1 MSRTR
6 TLTAGLAVAALLL
19 TAVPAG
25 AATEIFAAESSSA
38 GVTVSLAGNE
48 VLEAAGTYA
57 AVVPGEALAI
67 AIPAAVA
74 GTPIGDRE
82 AASDGDAVFDPE
94 DDADRCLAAVPPPL
108 DAVLG
113 ARVACGDAYA
123 EGGVPAAAAT
133 AGVGQLNLLD
143 LDAEDLD
150 AVLDLIATLPLDELL
165 AAVEEELLAELLVA
179 FEDVRAECVDALTA
193 LGSVLLDD
201 LIAALADASPDEI
214 ADILAPLGG
223 ILETLDAELPTACD
237 VLLDLAELLV
247 DGDLIG
253 SITDGDILDALAGAE
268 GVLSITLIE
277 TASDAVR
284 DGDDVLADAG
294 PADGG
299 AIAIVVDIPLLDEL
313 IADLLA
319 DVLGPVVEAIGEL
332 LEPVAAIVEDI
343 PELGPIL
350 ADLLT
355 SGSLGAL
362 LEGPLLAIGIAP
374 GEAFAEGDLSTGETD
389 GESSPSLVE
398 LGGTLFELPILAGLD
413 DAINELAA
421 TLDSTLLAALRD
433 SPLADIVA
441 IELLPGSVEDA
452 EIGELAGT
460 LATSGTASVEVLGA
474 LADAADGPLLA
485 VDVAPA
491 MAGVGLG
498 VIDTTDPVTPP
509 PVVPPGPDP
518 VTPTP
523 APAPLPV
530 TGGGAALLGLAA
542 LGAAAALRRRD

>member
-6 TLTAGLAVAALLL
+6 TLTAGLAVAALML

-25 AATEIFAAESSSA
+25 AATETFAAEASSA

-48 VLEAAGTYA
+48 LLEAAGTFA
-57 AVVPGEALAI
+57 AVVPGEGLAI

-82 AASDGDAVFDPE
+82 AASDGDAVFDPT
-94 DDADRCLAAVPPPL
+94 DADDRCLADVPAPL
-108 DAVLG
+108 NAILG
-113 ARVACGDAYA
+113 AGVACADAYA
-123 EGGVPAAAAT
+123 EGDVPAASAT
-133 AGVGQLNLLD
+133 AGVGELNLLD
-143 LDAEDLD
+143 LDSGDLD
-150 AVLDLIATLPLDELL
+150 AVLDVLATLPLDDLLEPIEAQLL
-165 AAVEEELLAELLVA
+165 APLNEAFGELREECANVLS
-179 FEDVRAECVDALTA
+179 
-193 LGSVLLDD
+193 LGGLLDPIVD
-201 LIAALADASPDEI
+201 PIRDASP
-214 ADILAPLGG
+214 
-223 ILETLDAELPTACD
+223 ETIGALLDALELVLPTVCDLLLDVVD
-237 VLLDLAELLV
+237 VLTG
-247 DGDLIG
+247 GDLID
-253 SITDGDILDALAGAE
+253 SITSGDILDALSGAE

-277 TASDAVR
+277 TGSDAVR
-284 DGDDVLADAG
+284 DGDDVLAEAG

-313 IADLLA
+313 LEGLLL
-319 DVLGPVVEAIGEL
+319 DVLTPVIEELQGL
-332 LEPVAAIVEDI
+332 LEPVTDLVNEV
-343 PELGPIL
+343 PEVGPIV
-350 ADLLT
+350 AGLLT

-362 LEGPLLAIGIAP
+362 LDDPLLSIGIAP

-389 GESSPSLVE
+389 GEASPALVE
-398 LGGTLFELPILAGLD
+398 LGGSLFALPILAGLD

-433 SPLADIVA
+433 SPLVDIVS
-441 IELLPGSVEDA
+441 IELLPASVVDA
-452 EIGELAGT
+452 EVGELDGT

-474 LADAADGPLLA
+474 LADAAGGPLVA

-491 MAGVGLG
+491 LAGVGLG
-498 VIDTTDPVTPP
+498 VLDETEPTPTPVTPT
-509 PVVPPGPDP
+509 PVVPSGPDP
-518 VTPTP
+518 TTP